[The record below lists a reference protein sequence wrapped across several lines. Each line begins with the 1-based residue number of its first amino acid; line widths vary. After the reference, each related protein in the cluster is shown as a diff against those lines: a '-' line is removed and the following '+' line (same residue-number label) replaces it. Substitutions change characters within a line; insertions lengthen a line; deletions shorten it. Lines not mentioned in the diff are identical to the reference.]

1 MHPAALFSLL
11 WCVVLLLHFI
21 FSFTLLD
28 ELPPLSVST
37 YFIFF
42 IGVVA
47 FSFVFLIQTAFWQKK
62 DIYKNKNS
70 HISYTTLYDNDVSLK
85 LRFILLTII
94 VIGLPFFLVASYR
107 IFIAS

>member
-1 MHPAALFSLL
+1 MHPAVLFSLL

-28 ELPPLSVST
+28 ELPPLSIST

-47 FSFVFLIQTAFWQKK
+47 FSFGPLFKQFSGRKKAFIKIKTAIFPIQ
-62 DIYKNKNS
+62 
-70 HISYTTLYDNDVSLK
+70 
-85 LRFILLTII
+85 
-94 VIGLPFFLVASYR
+94 
-107 IFIAS
+107 IFMTMMYP